1 MGDTWK
7 FYAAGISYFSGKVR
21 PALRF
26 KRIPYEEILPTP
38 DAYREVIL
46 PRTGLA
52 FIPILITPEDETL
65 QDTSEILDELE
76 RRVPEPAI
84 YPTTPVQRL
93 AAYLLELYADE
104 FMILPAMHYRWS
116 FPESEA
122 KARSDFARA
131 TGQEESAA
139 RFADRMKG
147 ARPALGISDETSPA
161 IEAHLADLLAI
172 LERHF
177 EQLPFLLGT
186 RMSLAD
192 CAMMGPLYP
201 HLYLDAVPG
210 RLLRESAPRTCAW
223 IARMNE
229 PPRDAGAF
237 LCDDALAPTLAPLLE
252 LVGRDAVPLLLDA
265 ARATQ
270 AWADT
275 RDPTI
280 ETPPRF
286 VGMHTTHLRGVPM
299 SRATSAY
306 TLWMV
311 QRPLD
316 AFASLDDTGRAAVRS
331 AFAASGLGALLGY
344 RPRHRL
350 GKRSFQLVFEDARS

>member
-1 MGDTWK
+1 MGDVWK
-7 FYAAGISYFSGKVR
+7 FYAAEISYFSAKVR

-26 KRIPYEEILPTP
+26 KRIPYEELAPTP
-38 DAYREVIL
+38 AAYREVIL

-65 QDTSEILDELE
+65 QDTSEILDEIE

-84 YPTTPVQRL
+84 YPRTPVQRVT
-93 AAYLLELYADE
+93 AYVLELYADE
-104 FMILPAMHYRWS
+104 FMVLPAMHYRWS

-122 KARSDFARA
+122 KARADFARA
-131 TGQEESAA
+131 TGNAENAG

-147 ARPALGISDETSPA
+147 SRGPLGISEETGPA

-177 EQLPFLLGT
+177 ERQPFLLGT

-192 CAMMGPLYP
+192 CALLGPLYP

-210 RLLRESAPRTCAW
+210 RILRERAPRTCAW

-229 PPRDAGAF
+229 PPRDPGAF
-237 LCDDALAPTLAPLLE
+237 LPDDALAPTLRPLFE

-265 ARATQ
+265 ARAVE
-270 AWADT
+270 AWADA
-275 RDPTI
+275 RDPAL
-280 ETPPRF
+280 EGPPRI
-286 VGMHTTHLRGVPM
+286 VGQHQTRLRGVAM

-306 TLWMV
+306 ALWMV
-311 QRPLD
+311 ERPLD
-316 AFASLDDTGRAAVRS
+316 AFAALDDAGRAAVRR
-331 AFAASGLGALLGY
+331 AFAGSGLEALLDY

-350 GKRSFQLVFEDARS
+350 GKRRFQLVFEGARG